1 MLSIMLG
8 CSSEGRAT
16 ALYAASQRFD
26 SSCPN
31 YSADGGTHMP
41 IYKRCSRCGK
51 RIPSGSA
58 CECAKRRHKEYDRY
72 SRDKK
77 SRSFYGS
84 KEWEMGRST
93 ALDIDGGIDVY
104 LYMTEGVIVTA
115 DTVHHIIPLKD
126 DWEKRIDIDNMMSLS
141 SNTHSV
147 IEQMYR
153 KNKEGM
159 IRKLQKMIK
168 EYRGRRKDGGI

>member
-1 MLSIMLG
+1 M
-8 CSSEGRAT
+8 
-16 ALYAASQRFD
+16 
-26 SSCPN
+26 
-31 YSADGGTHMP
+31 
-41 IYKRCSRCGK
+41 K
-51 RIPSGSA
+51 
-58 CECAKRRHKEYDRY
+58 KEYVYEVGDVVTL
-72 SRDKK
+72 KK
-77 SRSFYGS
+77 PHPCGS